1 MLYVFIFT
9 YKKTHHVNKF
19 LGGNHVLGES
29 EKMKIGDIQGAI
41 SLPIFAAKIIHDLTI
56 WNFLETASMIPLV
69 ANRSFISMI
78 FMFKFYGVDTFFK
91 IQKVKDVVSQ
101 GRKGIDHHFELLAND
116 IEKSGGPYICGSQY
130 TLADISLIPIL
141 ERMEYAKWWTESV
154 KEKHPTVFKYWE
166 NIKKRDGYLSSRSDQ
181 EMHKS
186 LVRLGVI
193 IDEWKNQF
201 QWFNNFYEN

>member
-9 YKKTHHVNKF
+9 YKKKTHHVNKF

-101 GRKGIDHHFELLAND
+101 GRKGIDHHFELL
-116 IEKSGGPYICGSQY
+116 
-130 TLADISLIPIL
+130 L
-141 ERMEYAKWWTESV
+141 
-154 KEKHPTVFKYWE
+154 
-166 NIKKRDGYLSSRSDQ
+166 RSTAVN
-181 EMHKS
+181 K
-186 LVRLGVI
+186 
-193 IDEWKNQF
+193 
-201 QWFNNFYEN
+201 